1 MNIRTDVWETLMVR
15 VVVAIL
21 AVVASLVLAGT
32 AKTPFL
38 MPTAALLATLGV
50 AGYMAVGAPSRE

>member
-21 AVVASLVLAGT
+21 AVVAGT
-32 AKTPFL
+32 VKTPFL
-38 MPTAALLATLGV
+38 MPTAALLATLAFV
-50 AGYMAVGAPSRE
+50 GYIAVGAPSRE

>member
-32 AKTPFL
+32 VKTPFL
-38 MPTAALLATLGV
+38 MPTAALLATLAFV
-50 AGYMAVGAPSRE
+50 GYIAVCAPSRE